1 MDARMNLMKNESATR
16 GPPRTDAQ
24 PVLVQTA
31 HAREGRSRLL
41 WRKRLLLPRSPPPR
55 RHPSRSPPPPAPN
68 VTARGMIVLMCL
80 RRMLECPC
88 FGCGAFPGVALCTQ
102 VQTVDVAAD
111 SVDEASLAF
120 TGWTPSPEVS
130 AFLRDAGRT
139 MLSELSRSA
148 TSRAFDGEGTPGLA
162 VTAVCGSGCNSRSLV
177 NHALALVLHCV
188 GSGAA

>member
-1 MDARMNLMKNESATR
+1 MPRPRMQCSTS
-16 GPPRTDAQ
+16 
-24 PVLVQTA
+24 V
-31 HAREGRSRLL
+31 GRH
-41 WRKRLLLPRSPPPR
+41 LPGGVCLSVSVCMAPPPPQPITQPFFSNCSSILYMSSR
-55 RHPSRSPPPPAPN
+55 RRPPPPPAPN